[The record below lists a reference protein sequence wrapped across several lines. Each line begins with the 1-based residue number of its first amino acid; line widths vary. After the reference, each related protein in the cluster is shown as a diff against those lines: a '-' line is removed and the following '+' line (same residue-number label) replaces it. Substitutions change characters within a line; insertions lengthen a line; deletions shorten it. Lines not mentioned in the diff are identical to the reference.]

1 MSGPNKVIIEIRE
14 EESEKDQAASEIII
28 K

>member
-1 MSGPNKVIIEIRE
+1 MSGPNKFIIEIRE

>member
-1 MSGPNKVIIEIRE
+1 MSRPNKTIIEIRE